1 MKSSCAA
8 AVRKAALDGRHR
20 CFGRRFGF
28 VKENWGQSTAMLE
41 TRGGEDDRVEDGGM
55 GDVKDDTPSI
65 SPGKPR

>member
-1 MKSSCAA
+1 
-8 AVRKAALDGRHR
+8 
-20 CFGRRFGF
+20 
-28 VKENWGQSTAMLE
+28 MLE